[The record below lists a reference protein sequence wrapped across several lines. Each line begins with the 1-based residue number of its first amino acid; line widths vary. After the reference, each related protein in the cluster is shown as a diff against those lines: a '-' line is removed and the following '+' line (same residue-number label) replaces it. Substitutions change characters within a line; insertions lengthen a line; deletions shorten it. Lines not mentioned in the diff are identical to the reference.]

1 MSANGRSPLTITT
14 PKLAF
19 LINCFLDKKMKIYS
33 IITVIITTF
42 LLTACNNE
50 PSQDDI
56 YNVFKS
62 VVDRTNTSM
71 KALDSRVTE
80 KDLLRIDYVKKVSCT
95 EEANNVYNCIVD
107 VSISNM
113 KQTKPVKLIKSDGV
127 WKEVQ

>member
-1 MSANGRSPLTITT
+1 
-14 PKLAF
+14 
-19 LINCFLDKKMKIYS
+19 
-33 IITVIITTF
+33 
-42 LLTACNNE
+42 
-50 PSQDDI
+50 
-56 YNVFKS
+56 

-107 VSISNM
+107 ASISNM

>member
-1 MSANGRSPLTITT
+1 
-14 PKLAF
+14 
-19 LINCFLDKKMKIYS
+19 
-33 IITVIITTF
+33 
-42 LLTACNNE
+42 E

>member
-1 MSANGRSPLTITT
+1 
-14 PKLAF
+14 
-19 LINCFLDKKMKIYS
+19 MKIYS
-33 IITVIITTF
+33 ILTVILTTC

-56 YNVFKS
+56 YNAFKI
-62 VVDRTNTSM
+62 VVDRSNASM
-71 KALDSRVTE
+71 KALNSSIPE

-107 VSISNM
+107 ASISNM
-113 KQTKPVKLIKSDGV
+113 KQTKPVKLVKADGV